1 MSLDNNIN
9 EIKFKTKITKK
20 ELYEFIMNNNYKSL
34 RGVIS
39 VLFSLIA
46 LVGMI
51 YYWQSLEIYQKMIM
65 IFFSCMFTIITPIE
79 YYIRASRQVKKNFKE
94 AITYIFNAS
103 GITINIKEES
113 STLPWEEV
121 MKVISTKNLVIIYF
135 TPIRAFILPKKDI
148 GEDFEDLREL
158 METSTDCY
166 KFVMK

>member
-135 TPIRAFILPKKDI
+135 TYKRRIIYDR
-148 GEDFEDLREL
+148 
-158 METSTDCY
+158 TSF
-166 KFVMK
+166 KS